1 MSWEWKESV
10 TEMEGVDGMEIG
22 TSPVLRGEAWQSSS
36 SLDGPPIQSC
46 VCSELLFSLGIRLCV
61 ILYLFLLSALCLTLT
76 SSLFSC
82 SVSRYYSPYSVH
94 LGTVTTAAADSPS
107 SWVRSPTPPHPSYD
121 FTASRGSWVSF
132 LYRWSHFSLRQKKD
146 RSPLYILY
154 LARSTGGGKRYCS
167 LSLTGALRM
176 MKDLLSTLKF
186 KTAVIDKSPVIAA
199 YIGCNCG
206 LVPCFTINC
215 TELHHKVKN
224 EIKLFVFKKPQSEYW
239 CFLNIATSQ
248 WLIEG

>member
-76 SSLFSC
+76 SSLLSC

-107 SWVRSPTPPHPSYD
+107 SWVRSAPPPFLWLHCVEGLLGLISLQMIP
-121 FTASRGSWVSF
+121 FLFETKKGQVSF
-132 LYRWSHFSLRQKKD
+132 IYFIFSEVHRRGKK
-146 RSPLYILY
+146 IL
-154 LARSTGGGKRYCS
+154 LS
-167 LSLTGALRM
+167 LSYRSL
-176 MKDLLSTLKF
+176 
-186 KTAVIDKSPVIAA
+186 A
-199 YIGCNCG
+199 YDEG
-206 LVPCFTINC
+206 F
-215 TELHHKVKN
+215 
-224 EIKLFVFKKPQSEYW
+224 
-239 CFLNIATSQ
+239 
-248 WLIEG
+248 IEHTQV